1 MRRIGGTAHARQSR
15 LVIGPWSHV
24 NWSGMIG
31 EVDFGFAA
39 ASAFMNL
46 QTDVTGLTQR
56 WFDYW
61 LKGVDNGITT
71 EPPVRIFVMGA
82 NQWRDEAE
90 WPPARAVA
98 TPFYL
103 RSAGLLAPDA
113 PGTESPDQY
122 VYDPADPT
130 PTVGGA
136 LLMHATFQPGP
147 RDQRALEARSDMLS
161 YTSAP
166 LDTDLE
172 VVGPVS
178 ATLWAASD
186 APDTDFV
193 ARLVDVRPD
202 GTAYNITDGI
212 VRARFRDGPSAKLLE
227 PGYPYEYHID
237 LWSTA
242 YVFKAGNRIRVDI
255 ASANFPRWD
264 RNLNTAEP
272 HDVEGMRPAQQT
284 ILHDQVHPSRITLPV
299 IPR

>member
-1 MRRIGGTAHARQSR
+1 
-15 LVIGPWSHV
+15 
-24 NWSGMIG
+24 
-31 EVDFGFAA
+31 
-39 ASAFMNL
+39 
-46 QTDVTGLTQR
+46 
-56 WFDYW
+56 
-61 LKGVDNGITT
+61 
-71 EPPVRIFVMGA
+71 
-82 NQWRDEAE
+82 
-90 WPPARAVA
+90 
-98 TPFYL
+98 
-103 RSAGLLAPDA
+103 
-113 PGTESPDQY
+113 
-122 VYDPADPT
+122 
-130 PTVGGA
+130 
-136 LLMHATFQPGP
+136 
-147 RDQRALEARSDMLS
+147 MLS
-161 YTSAP
+161 YTSA
-166 LDTDLE
+166 LLEADLE

-272 HDVEGMRPAQQT
+272 HDVEGMRPAQQS